1 MPYSQKEERIHA
13 WKTLHRIRSRSS
25 RFPINVLQNGGKF
38 LSGFA
43 SGFMSSAFAL
53 GRNVLG
59 QSAIIARTAIS
70 AIIGGVSSMLAG
82 GKFLSGAV
90 SAAFVHLFNNE
101 RAEFTL
107 RHSKPY
113 YEEDTR
119 ILQIKALA
127 ISKMSYKEVL
137 IAQEKERLYGQISVV
152 LGTSAISFTAL
163 VSRYGY
169 TAAIEIIAVAIVE
182 TTEISGAG
190 KAAKFRQLPRIQQ
203 LLRERT
209 RHAIDSMNRIKK

>member
-1 MPYSQKEERIHA
+1 
-13 WKTLHRIRSRSS
+13 
-25 RFPINVLQNGGKF
+25 
-38 LSGFA
+38 
-43 SGFMSSAFAL
+43 MSSAFAL

-82 GKFLSGAV
+82 GKFLNGAV

-113 YEEDTR
+113 YKEDTR

-163 VSRYGY
+163 VLRYGY

-190 KAAKFRQLPRIQQ
+190 KAAKFRQPPRIQQ
-203 LLRERT
+203 LIRERT
-209 RHAIDSMNRIKK
+209 RHIIDAMNRIKK

>member
-1 MPYSQKEERIHA
+1 VSSAFSIGK
-13 WKTLHRIRSRSS
+13 KTFGEGAVAARTAVMALVGGVTSS
-25 RFPINVLQNGGKF
+25 LTGGKF
-38 LSGFA
+38 L
-43 SGFMSSAFAL
+43 
-53 GRNVLG
+53 N
-59 QSAIIARTAIS
+59 
-70 AIIGGVSSMLAG
+70 
-82 GKFLSGAV
+82 GAV

-113 YEEDTR
+113 YKEDTR

-163 VSRYGY
+163 VLRYGY

-190 KAAKFRQLPRIQQ
+190 KAAKFRQPPRIQQ
-203 LLRERT
+203 LIRERT
-209 RHAIDSMNRIKK
+209 RHIIDAMNRIKK